1 MENLSISEKR
11 KKKLKDEAE
20 VKLAV
25 ATKTVTID
33 VTELITKCD
42 SLIAEA
48 SELYLSNSSK
58 ELNDAIIILHS
69 AKRSLHLVSL
79 N

>member
-1 MENLSISEKR
+1 MENLSISKKR
-11 KKKLKDEAE
+11 QAQLDKEAQKTNTIAP
-20 VKLAV
+20 VIAV
-25 ATKTVTID
+25 D

-42 SLIAEA
+42 TLIEEA
-48 SELYLSNSSK
+48 QELYLSNSSK